1 MQIHS
6 IDNIVQRVLSL
17 YNKGVQSDESR
28 LTPRHI
34 YSVVLSNRSTL
45 LEQQSKKK
53 QKINQVNYQT
63 IILEMEQVDSV
74 KVACSNIPLDC
85 SSFRTKKPLPKILSD
100 MNKLL
105 IHSISTIDNNIFLSL
120 SEPSKSKYKNKGNRY
135 AKSNDNTYYI
145 EDGYL
150 YTNSLEV
157 LKITALFDD
166 PIEVERYN
174 SDCSSESNS
183 CKSNYEFDFKCDTS
197 LLSTIIQMSAEEL
210 IEWFNKS
217 REDISNNSRDSIL
230 EETK

>member
-105 IHSISTIDNNIFLSL
+105 IHSISTIDKNIFLSL
-120 SEPSKSKYKNKGNRY
+120 SEPS
-135 AKSNDNTYYI
+135 
-145 EDGYL
+145 
-150 YTNSLEV
+150 
-157 LKITALFDD
+157 
-166 PIEVERYN
+166 
-174 SDCSSESNS
+174 
-183 CKSNYEFDFKCDTS
+183 
-197 LLSTIIQMSAEEL
+197 
-210 IEWFNKS
+210 
-217 REDISNNSRDSIL
+217 
-230 EETK
+230 